1 MPIRKMGENFIRVVN
16 LRETMSKIFSS
27 PNADSTTITT
37 FDDVKHDWEELIV
50 KMYDDDFYY
59 GYLGKQ
65 ALSSSILKTILK
77 SPKEYQRYLNK
88 EGDDDTQPLRDGKL
102 FHWRVLEPHKFDDLN
117 IVDIA
122 SKNTKAYK
130 EAVAELGMVFTRKE
144 INMAIE
150 LADILHNNKEAM
162 ELIAEGDYEV
172 PQMQMIEGIPI
183 RGKADILL
191 HDTHIIDLKTTADIS
206 TFQWSAKKYGYDL
219 QAYLY
224 LQLFPEAEKF
234 TFLCIDKK
242 TKDVGIF
249 ECSEEFLESGKEKLE
264 RGLQKYKDF
273 FSVDNSE
280 EVISQ
285 FVIRRTI

>member
-1 MPIRKMGENFIRVVN
+1 MVGKFIKVIPVR
-16 LRETMSKIFSS
+16 LSMAKIFST

-37 FDDVKHDWEELIV
+37 FDGVKHDWEELIV

-65 ALSSSILKTILK
+65 ALSSSIIKTILK

-102 FHWRVLEPHKFDDLN
+102 FHWRVLEPEKFDDLN

-130 EAVAELGMVFTRKE
+130 EAVAEFGSVFTRKE
-144 INMAIE
+144 VNMAIE
-150 LADILHNNKEAM
+150 LADVLHNNKEAM
-162 ELIAEGDYEV
+162 ELITDGDYEV
-172 PQMQMIEGIPI
+172 PQMQMIDGVPI

-206 TFQWSAKKYGYDL
+206 TFRWSAKKYGYDL

-242 TKDVGIF
+242 THDVGIF
-249 ECSEEFLESGKEKLE
+249 ECSDEFLQSGKEKLDLGIQ
-264 RGLQKYKDF
+264 RYKDF
-273 FSVDNSE
+273 FTVINSQ
-280 EVISQ
+280 EVINQ
-285 FVIRRTI
+285 HMIRSTI